1 MVRSKI
7 SGKIEHGT
15 GLGSKISYP
24 TINIIVNRDDDVRGV
39 YVCRVVFL
47 EEGGCTE
54 REFYGAGYVGEKAG
68 LPEGKDICEVYLF
81 EDCGDVYGEM
91 AEVELVEKIRDVQ
104 KVENLE
110 ELRMLISN
118 DVTKAK
124 EWLSKK

>member
-1 MVRSKI
+1 MARSKI

-24 TINIIVNRDDDVRGV
+24 TINLVVDRDDSVRGV
-39 YVCRVVFL
+39 YVCRVQL
-47 EEGGCTE
+47 SE
-54 REFYGAGYVGEKAG
+54 REFYGAGYVGEKAT
-68 LPEGKDICEVYLF
+68 LPEGKDVCEVYLF
-81 EDCGDVYGEM
+81 EDCGDIYGEM
-91 AEVELVEKIRDVQ
+91 AEVELIEKIRDVQ

-110 ELRMLISN
+110 ELKVLISK

>member
-1 MVRSKI
+1 MARSKI

-24 TINIIVNRDDDVRGV
+24 TINIVVDRDDSVRGV
-39 YVCRVVFL
+39 YVCCVRL
-47 EEGGCTE
+47 SE
-54 REFYGAGYVGEKAG
+54 REFHGAGYVGEKST

-81 EDCGDVYGEM
+81 EDCGDIYGEM
-91 AEVELVEKIRDVQ
+91 VEVELIKKIRDVQ

-110 ELRMLISN
+110 ELKLLISN

-124 EWLSKK
+124 EWLSKN